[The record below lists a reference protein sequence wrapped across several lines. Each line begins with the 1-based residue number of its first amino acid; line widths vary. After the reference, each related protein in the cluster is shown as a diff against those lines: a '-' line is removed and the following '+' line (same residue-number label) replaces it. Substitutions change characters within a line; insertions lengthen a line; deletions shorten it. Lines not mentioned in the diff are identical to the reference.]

1 MDVER
6 AQYLAGSNDCRGSDV
21 WCWLLAAGGKGR
33 GENCSTE
40 KSSQCA
46 GAGSSQLARY
56 TSDMYAMLNN
66 SLGMR
71 WPSMQ
76 GQWCVLPID
85 WTMRACP

>member
-56 TSDMYAMLNN
+56 TSDMYM
-66 SLGMR
+66 MFDD
-71 WPSMQ
+71 
-76 GQWCVLPID
+76 VE
-85 WTMRACP
+85 

>member
-56 TSDMYAMLNN
+56 TSDMYMMFDDVEQYSRHEVAINA
-66 SLGMR
+66 GA
-71 WPSMQ
+71 
-76 GQWCVLPID
+76 VV
-85 WTMRACP
+85 CPAY